1 MVGRPGRVLLLLFLV
16 SLVASTAVLADWQG
30 DSNRDPPAPESTAL
44 VSPDGGDS
52 YVWPYTS
59 RSRSVSGRTLAL
71 NVVVLGDSERIQQVL
86 VNRSDGDWNTTNP
99 NTTVRIS
106 PWRPTHGSVR
116 YTYVSSGRNASGRWI
131 PADYQLHVGTYFGQR
146 THLRAYSSR
155 SGNWTAIQAHTEYWD
170 WFRVRH
176 TVTGVPSGARFL
188 EADLRDEPV
197 VTNVTRTYHGHRGGG
212 SIGWWT
218 VIGLTPALVIAGSSI
233 RESGE
238 WILGDIALPGGL
250 LGIVLG
256 VRGWGLAAE
265 AVFPSVTP
273 KLFVAIGYPILATA
287 PPALV
292 AVLSADRPAKRV
304 GVLTALGFGTALGFD
319 LAFVGVQQIPTQLAY
334 HRVALTSA
342 LVVIAVG
349 SARGRRR
356 LVGVGVVA
364 WLALLAAPLL
374 GLV

>member
-1 MVGRPGRVLLLLFLV
+1 MPARSRYVLLSLVLLFTVVSTSVLV
-16 SLVASTAVLADWQG
+16 DWQAANVEQ
-30 DSNRDPPAPESTAL
+30 SVAPDNTAL
-44 VSPDGGDS
+44 VSPDGTDS

-71 NVVVLGDSERIQQVL
+71 NVVVLGDSEQVRRVL
-86 VNRSDGDWNTTNP
+86 VTRSAADWNMTEP
-99 NTTVRIS
+99 NTTIRIS

-116 YTYVSSGRNASGRWI
+116 YTYVSSGQNTSGQWV
-131 PADYQLHVGTYFGQR
+131 PPDYQLHVGTYFGQR

-176 TVTGVPSGARFL
+176 TVTGVPSGGRLL
-188 EADLRDEPV
+188 EEDLWNEPF
-197 VTNVTRTYHGHRGGG
+197 VTNVTRTHHGHRSGG

-218 VIGLTPALVIAGSSI
+218 VIGLTPALVIAGSTI
-233 RESGE
+233 RGTGR
-238 WILGDIALPGGL
+238 WTVGDIALPGGL
-250 LGIVLG
+250 LSSVLG
-256 VRGWGLAAE
+256 VRFWGLAAE

-292 AVLSADRPAKRV
+292 TVLSANRPAKRA
-304 GVLTALGFGTALGFD
+304 GLLTALGFGTALVFD
-319 LAFVGVQQIPTQLAY
+319 LAFVGVRQIPTQLVY

-342 LVVIAVG
+342 LVVIAIG

-364 WLALLAAPLL
+364 WLAMLAAPLF

>member
-1 MVGRPGRVLLLLFLV
+1 M
-16 SLVASTAVLADWQG
+16 
-30 DSNRDPPAPESTAL
+30 
-44 VSPDGGDS
+44 
-52 YVWPYTS
+52 
-59 RSRSVSGRTLAL
+59 
-71 NVVVLGDSERIQQVL
+71 
-86 VNRSDGDWNTTNP
+86 
-99 NTTVRIS
+99 
-106 PWRPTHGSVR
+106 
-116 YTYVSSGRNASGRWI
+116 
-131 PADYQLHVGTYFGQR
+131 GTYFGQR

-155 SGNWTAIQAHTEYWD
+155 SGDWTAIQAHAEYWD

-176 TVTGVPSGARFL
+176 TVTSVASGARFV
-188 EADLRDEPV
+188 EEDLRDELF
-197 VTNVTRTYHGHRGGG
+197 VTNVTRTHHGHRSGG

-218 VIGLTPALVIAGSSI
+218 VIGLTPALVIAGSTI
-233 RESGE
+233 RGTGR
-238 WILGDIALPGGL
+238 WTFGDIALPGGL
-250 LGIVLG
+250 LSIVLG

-273 KLFVAIGYPILATA
+273 KLFVAVGYPILATA

-292 AVLSADRPAKRV
+292 AVLSANRPAKRA
-304 GVLTALGFGTALGFD
+304 GLLTALGFGTALVFD
-319 LAFVGVQQIPTQLAY
+319 LAFVGVWQIPTQLVY

-364 WLALLAAPLL
+364 WLAILAAPLL